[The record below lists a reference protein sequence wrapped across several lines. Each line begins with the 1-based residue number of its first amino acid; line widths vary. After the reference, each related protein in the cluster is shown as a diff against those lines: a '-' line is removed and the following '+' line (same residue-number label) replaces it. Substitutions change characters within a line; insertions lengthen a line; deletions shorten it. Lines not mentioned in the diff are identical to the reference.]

1 MKKWRN
7 FFLTVFILLLSG
19 FLPAETAAAKE
30 EDGYNTRAGE
40 IVFLLDTS
48 ASMNTQDPDRL
59 AVDAVREIWYGLPE
73 NWQAGLIAYGTDI
86 QAKVPFGTEAQQM
99 EEILENLTCSGYTNA
114 GEGLRQAVELFTEDA
129 DTDRCIIM
137 LTDG

>member
-1 MKKWRN
+1 MKKRWN
-7 FFLTVFILLLSG
+7 LILSFFPMLLLC
-19 FLPAETAAAKE
+19 FLAAGVVMAKD

-48 ASMNTQDPDRL
+48 VSMNTQDPDRL

-86 QAKVPFGTEAQQM
+86 QA
-99 EEILENLTCSGYTNA
+99 
-114 GEGLRQAVELFTEDA
+114 
-129 DTDRCIIM
+129 
-137 LTDG
+137 